1 MLTQRYGAMI
11 FDCDGVL
18 IDSERVACH
27 IDARE
32 LTAIGVSI
40 TAGSLASRFSGVS
53 YQDMYRILEQER
65 DVRLPADYAERTH
78 ALVLAACEAEGPA
91 LAIPG
96 IHALLDMLGPL
107 PKGVASSSSPDWL
120 MRTLRQTELWPRF
133 APHVYSAVQVTRG
146 KPAPDLFL
154 LAAERMGVIASD
166 CLVIEDSVAG
176 VQAAKAAG
184 MGVFG
189 FCGGGHCDSAHAGR
203 LLAAGAAA
211 AFDRMDECAGALG
224 EVLREAASGDGP
236 TMSSS

>member
-1 MLTQRYGAMI
+1 MMPVTLAVAERCDTCLRIGGASRGADDEVERFRSAGRAVVEHEAWKIRVMLTQRYGAMI

-107 PKGVASSSSPDWL
+107 PKGVASS
-120 MRTLRQTELWPRF
+120 R
-133 APHVYSAVQVTRG
+133 H
-146 KPAPDLFL
+146 
-154 LAAERMGVIASD
+154 
-166 CLVIEDSVAG
+166 
-176 VQAAKAAG
+176 
-184 MGVFG
+184 
-189 FCGGGHCDSAHAGR
+189 
-203 LLAAGAAA
+203 
-211 AFDRMDECAGALG
+211 
-224 EVLREAASGDGP
+224 P
-236 TMSSS
+236 TG